1 MIITYKKLYEAPTTE
16 TISANIS
23 PVMYVT
29 SIPQAGGS
37 EEGGAADAKASS
49 MKRKKKT
56 SGKTIPEIFGTN
68 NPMPCL
74 TILVGHSFFI
84 S

>member
-37 EEGGAADAKASS
+37 EEGGAADAKQVFFYEEEEENIW
-49 MKRKKKT
+49 KNH
-56 SGKTIPEIFGTN
+56 SGNLWDE
-68 NPMPCL
+68 
-74 TILVGHSFFI
+74 
-84 S
+84 

>member
-37 EEGGAADAKASS
+37 EVGGAADAKQGFFYEEEEENIW
-49 MKRKKKT
+49 KNH
-56 SGKTIPEIFGTN
+56 SGNLWDE
-68 NPMPCL
+68 
-74 TILVGHSFFI
+74 
-84 S
+84 